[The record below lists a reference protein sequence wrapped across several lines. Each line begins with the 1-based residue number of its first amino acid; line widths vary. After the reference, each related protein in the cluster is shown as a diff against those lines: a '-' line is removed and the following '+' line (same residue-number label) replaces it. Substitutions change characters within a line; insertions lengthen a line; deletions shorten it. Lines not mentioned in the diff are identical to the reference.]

1 MSSPSQ
7 RSTKQRSSSTKA
19 SKVTNSQK
27 PTSTRKKKQKTNSG
41 LTIEQQQEIREAFDL
56 FDTEGKGIIDIK
68 ELKVAIRALGFE
80 PPKKD
85 DIKKLLSEINN
96 KSTSESDDNVD
107 TIDFDSFNKIMA
119 VKMSERNLNDEF
131 LKVFQ
136 LFDDDDTGKITFKNL
151 KRIAKELGEDISDDH
166 LREMIEEADLNGDGE
181 VDENEFIHLL
191 KRTNLYT

>member
-85 DIKKLLSEINN
+85 EIKKLLSEINN

-151 KRIAKELGEDISDDH
+151 KRIAKELSEDISDDH

>member
-85 DIKKLLSEINN
+85 EIKKLLSEINN

-119 VKMSERNLNDEF
+119 SERNLNDEF

-151 KRIAKELGEDISDDH
+151 KRIAKELSEDISDDH

>member
-1 MSSPSQ
+1 MSSLSQ
-7 RSTKQRSSSTKA
+7 RSTKQRSSTKA
-19 SKVTNSQK
+19 SKATNSQI
-27 PTSTRKKKQKTNSG
+27 STRKKKQKTNSG

-68 ELKVAIRALGFE
+68 ELKVAARALGFE

-85 DIKKLLSEINN
+85 EIKKLLSEINN
-96 KSTSESDDNVD
+96 KSTAESDDNAD
-107 TIDFDSFNKIMA
+107 NTIEFDSFNKIMA
-119 VKMSERNLNDEF
+119 AKMSERNLNDEF
-131 LKVFQ
+131 LKVFR

>member
-1 MSSPSQ
+1 M
-7 RSTKQRSSSTKA
+7 
-19 SKVTNSQK
+19 VLTNSQK

-85 DIKKLLSEINN
+85 EIKKLLSEINN

-151 KRIAKELGEDISDDH
+151 KRIAKELSEDISDDH